1 MVIGL
6 FFFIIPIVTRVVKE
20 KSIVMKGFA
29 YITKKEILDILNWA
43 KLFDVNNGHIKSFK
57 VLAENAKLKVYELM
71 KMEDNKDSKSG
82 KHIKEEDKDQEQNKK
97 DKLRSLVK
105 SIFKFETKQKNEKDD
120 NRFDND
126 FLEEK
131 KQINDDI
138 EFSMQNESLVSMEP
152 IKPEIKLEI
161 NEEKII
167 RKQKKINLA
176 KIDVSLRR
184 KSLLKISITFVIFIA
199 YLSLNLVFIITIHS
213 YATKASSQYMN
224 IKLRR
229 PYTEAILM
237 MSIET
242 FYQNNTYYLISHPE
256 TQIKY
261 LPEYVS
267 NTLLIEEEILDF
279 EKNGPRFIFSK
290 YIHKIINYNSE
301 NFCDELET
309 ANESNS
315 GCSTFDNGFFKNG
328 LRASQ
333 FRAITNFQT
342 LAKKFIKDEGKSD
355 PLNLSYYRYSEEVAN
370 SSIISFIE

>member
-1 MVIGL
+1 MY
-6 FFFIIPIVTRVVKE
+6 
-20 KSIVMKGFA
+20 KG
-29 YITKKEILDILNWA
+29 
-43 KLFDVNNGHIKSFK
+43 
-57 VLAENAKLKVYELM
+57 
-71 KMEDNKDSKSG
+71 
-82 KHIKEEDKDQEQNKK
+82 
-97 DKLRSLVK
+97 
-105 SIFKFETKQKNEKDD
+105 
-120 NRFDND
+120 
-126 FLEEK
+126 
-131 KQINDDI
+131 
-138 EFSMQNESLVSMEP
+138 
-152 IKPEIKLEI
+152 
-161 NEEKII
+161 
-167 RKQKKINLA
+167 
-176 KIDVSLRR
+176 
-184 KSLLKISITFVIFIA
+184 

-342 LAKKFIKDEGKSD
+342 LAKKFIKDEGKSHGMVERVD
-355 PLNLSYYRYSEEVAN
+355 ERSSDAGAKGEMTWRWFVCVYAGEDEVRGKG
-370 SSIISFIE
+370 ERREGG